1 MSQLVMNWTL
11 VGDIL
16 IKIFILL
23 ALSERVENKL
33 NNGCM

>member
-1 MSQLVMNWTL
+1 MSQLVMNWAL

-16 IKIFILL
+16 IKKFILL
-23 ALSERVENKL
+23 VLSEWLENKL